1 MNESNA
7 FHRRLHAVY
16 FIRYHKNRSHEFL
29 LYIYYQWSQALH
41 LMLHTAIRFKRPSI
55 KYIAV
60 IDHVDSI
67 PVNCVHRKDI
77 KPQQSDCNHYN
88 IHYYIT

>member
-1 MNESNA
+1 
-7 FHRRLHAVY
+7 
-16 FIRYHKNRSHEFL
+16 
-29 LYIYYQWSQALH
+29 
-41 LMLHTAIRFKRPSI
+41 MLDTAIRFKRPSL

-88 IHYYIT
+88 IHIILHNIRNETSNIYNYALLPVITRRLYHIVCNIIIECETIV